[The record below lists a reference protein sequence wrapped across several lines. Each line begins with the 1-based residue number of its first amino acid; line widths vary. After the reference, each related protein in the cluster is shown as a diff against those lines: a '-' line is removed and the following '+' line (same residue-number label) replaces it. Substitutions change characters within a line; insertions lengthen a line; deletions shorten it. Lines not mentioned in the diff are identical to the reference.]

1 MMARQMI
8 GGQER
13 QSGRT
18 PWRAAGLCGG
28 ADPSTGSGRE
38 DVPGA
43 GDIVLKKNNYSKGMQ

>member
-1 MMARQMI
+1 MI

-28 ADPSTGSGRE
+28 ANPSTGSGRE

-43 GDIVLKKNNYSKGMQ
+43 GMMLNDGFKELQNLI